1 MMFSKAITAIGK
13 VIDNQDWDEP
23 EKGYASSMVG
33 GLFVSLMFFIPV
45 FFVLLA
51 VIIFSDENIFT
62 VQTLLRLVFVI
73 IVLDAM
79 RNSGSKWNASGS
91 NKGVKYY
98 EWIPCI

>member
-1 MMFSKAITAIGK
+1 MMFNKEIVAIDK

-45 FFVLLA
+45 FLVLLA

-79 RNSGSKWNASGS
+79 RNSGSK
-91 NKGVKYY
+91 
-98 EWIPCI
+98 